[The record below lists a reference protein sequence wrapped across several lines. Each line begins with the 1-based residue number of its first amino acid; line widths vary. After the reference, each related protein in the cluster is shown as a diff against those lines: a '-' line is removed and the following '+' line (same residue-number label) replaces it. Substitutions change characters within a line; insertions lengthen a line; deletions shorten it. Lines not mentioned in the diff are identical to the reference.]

1 MKIYKKYLTPNE
13 WSRPQS
19 KIKEFRA
26 IVIHWTANPA
36 ANAEQ
41 NWLYFEAK
49 KMGACSY
56 GSAHYIE
63 TPPRT
68 WRKLS
73 KFKQRYIIRRNTS
86 THVEK
91 TEKAHHRRGTS

>member
-19 KIKEFRA
+19 QIKEFRA

-68 WRKLS
+68 WRKRYLS
-73 KFKQRYIIRRNTS
+73 SATGGFLRNTS
-86 THVEK
+86 
-91 TEKAHHRRGTS
+91 R